1 MRETTRLNVFSDK
14 TRPVRYFRSARVYLL
29 VLFMGKIQGKGKI
42 SLHVAKAADIQ
53 WRKMQWHICAKWRQ
67 WQS

>member
-1 MRETTRLNVFSDK
+1 MMCRTKRLNAYSDY

-29 VLFMGKIQGKGKI
+29 LLDMGQIQGKG
-42 SLHVAKAADIQ
+42 VAKAADIQ
-53 WRKMQWHICAKWRQ
+53 WRKMQWRVCAKWRQ